1 MIIILYFSETVNQ
14 EMDKRTEKPVLLLGT
29 NKNYHGKNLKISN
42 NFITAFELKE
52 NLFAFNLNVLPSVH
66 KFCFIGSLLELNVS
80 FNHHRP
86 KCFHHCLILSLQ
98 SFHNMNHLISL
109 ASITNWFI

>member
-1 MIIILYFSETVNQ
+1 
-14 EMDKRTEKPVLLLGT
+14 MDKRTEKPVLLLGT
-29 NKNYHGKNLKISN
+29 NKNYQGKNLKISN

-52 NLFAFNLNVLPSVH
+52 NLFPFNLNVLPSVH

-86 KCFHHCLILSLQ
+86 KYFHHCLILSLQ